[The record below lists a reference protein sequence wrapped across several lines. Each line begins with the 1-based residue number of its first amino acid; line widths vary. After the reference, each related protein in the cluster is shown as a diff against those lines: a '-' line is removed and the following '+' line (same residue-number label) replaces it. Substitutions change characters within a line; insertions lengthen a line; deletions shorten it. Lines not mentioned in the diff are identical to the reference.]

1 MHCRFCN
8 ESETIDHLF
17 FACNTA
23 KYIWCLVAFVLGA
36 KHRPTSFGQFWQ
48 WISALLPNSK
58 QYHMI
63 GLAAICWAIWTARN
77 KCCFEKKLIRSPTEI
92 VCSISS
98 LLKHWAGLQA
108 DQGKEELEAGAEAL
122 LKTALHFHAQAA
134 GEVTG
139 MVLLQ

>member
-1 MHCRFCN
+1 MAWQP
-8 ESETIDHLF
+8 
-17 FACNTA
+17 FA
-23 KYIWCLVAFVLGA
+23 GQ
-36 KHRPTSFGQFWQ
+36 FGQHE
-48 WISALLPNSK
+48 INAVSK
-58 QYHMI
+58 
-63 GLAAICWAIWTARN
+63 
-77 KCCFEKKLIRSPTEI
+77 KKLIRSPTEI